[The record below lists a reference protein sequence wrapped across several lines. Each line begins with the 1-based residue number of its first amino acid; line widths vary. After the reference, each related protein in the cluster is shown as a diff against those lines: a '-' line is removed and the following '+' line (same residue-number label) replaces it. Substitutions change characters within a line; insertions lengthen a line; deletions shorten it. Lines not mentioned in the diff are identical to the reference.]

1 MQGLQGLQGL
11 ELEVAAYIAVAVWCG
26 LLCWHDVR
34 TRRLPN
40 WLTLGAAGVALAIRW
55 GFGGQPAVLSGLAAG
70 VVTGGLML
78 LPFLARGAGGG
89 DVKACFAAGTVTGL
103 SGVVDF
109 LFVTCLSGCL
119 VGLVMLLAG
128 RLDGSR
134 LRHIARTLF
143 DWRYDR
149 REGRKHLPP
158 RESERLRVPF
168 AVPLAI
174 GLLAVCL
181 RWFA

>member
-1 MQGLQGLQGL
+1 MMQGL
-11 ELEVAAYIAVAVWCG
+11 ELDVAAFAAVAAWCG

-40 WLTLGAAGVALAIRW
+40 WLTLGAAGVALAVRW
-55 GFGGQPAVLSGLAAG
+55 GGGGYPAMLAGLASGA
-70 VVTGGLML
+70 VAGGLML

-89 DVKACFAAGTVTGL
+89 DVKACFAAGTVAGL
-103 SGVVDF
+103 SCVVDF
-109 LFVTCLSGCL
+109 LFVTCVSGSF

-134 LRHIARTLF
+134 LRHFARTVF

-149 REGRKHLPP
+149 REGRSRLPP
-158 RESERLRVPF
+158 RENERLRVPF
-168 AVPLAI
+168 AVPIAI

-181 RWFA
+181 NRLNLL